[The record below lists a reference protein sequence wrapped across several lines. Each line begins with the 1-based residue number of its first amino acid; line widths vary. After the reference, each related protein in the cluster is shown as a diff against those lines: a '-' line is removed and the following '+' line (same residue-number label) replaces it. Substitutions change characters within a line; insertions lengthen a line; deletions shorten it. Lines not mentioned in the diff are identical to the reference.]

1 MENNLSDY
9 RKSYEKGSLSKADV
23 PEDPLD
29 LFKGW
34 FKLADESSQID
45 EVNAMSLATVGKDLI
60 PKTRVVLLKSFD
72 EDGFVFYS
80 NYTSEKAQDL
90 KENPQCCIS
99 FFWPAL
105 EKQIIIKGKVEK
117 LNREASEKYFH
128 SRPRGSQLG
137 ALVSNQSSVVDSR
150 KYLENKLHDLEMQY
164 VDKEIPM
171 PNDWGGYVISPL
183 SYEFWQGRENRLHDR
198 LRFSKAEKNWIVE
211 RLAP

>member
-150 KYLENKLHDLEMQY
+150 EYLENKLHDLEMQY